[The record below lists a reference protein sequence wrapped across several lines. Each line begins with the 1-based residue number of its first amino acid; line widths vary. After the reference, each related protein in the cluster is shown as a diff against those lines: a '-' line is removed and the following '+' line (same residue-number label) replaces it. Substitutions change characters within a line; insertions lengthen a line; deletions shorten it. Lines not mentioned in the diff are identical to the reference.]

1 MERESAF
8 SNSIS
13 NYEDDFRIFRKATL
27 TKIEQE
33 IQQAHANWDVQQE
46 IGLRIYEQTKPIFK
60 KSGLDVDQLDV
71 IEESE
76 RNKLDEFLARVRP
89 QFIERNPQF
98 NARLREEAV
107 DSIYY
112 SHSGWSEAFL
122 IGADVYDANPEN
134 LETYEGES
142 GNPSKWLYDAKKKW
156 KGKAVIGG
164 SQGCTLKTPFHP
176 AGNIWYYTW
185 LPPAKGNYNILAG
198 MYYHGF
204 HLVYA
209 YYVPPFPF
217 CTYAW
222 VRAKASLR
230 VGVKKPYPKYPV
242 GIAQQDRDIID
253 TGGNVYASSGVLD
266 GSAVLS
272 TTVNY
277 TGGSPLYINVILS
290 LQVVAKGYLTHA
302 EINFQDG
309 QANYVNPP
317 FVIITST
324 P

>member
-209 YYVPPFPF
+209 
-217 CTYAW
+217 
-222 VRAKASLR
+222 
-230 VGVKKPYPKYPV
+230 
-242 GIAQQDRDIID
+242 
-253 TGGNVYASSGVLD
+253 
-266 GSAVLS
+266 
-272 TTVNY
+272 
-277 TGGSPLYINVILS
+277 
-290 LQVVAKGYLTHA
+290 
-302 EINFQDG
+302 
-309 QANYVNPP
+309 
-317 FVIITST
+317 
-324 P
+324 